1 MLKPVSGIDPTIV
14 IWRELLPSHK
24 VIGPR
29 KYVIL
34 GACNPPL
41 AHQALTS
48 ELEIGLLLP
57 CNVMV
62 YEDNGGSVVSIVD
75 PMSML
80 GAVENP
86 GLDPVADEARTR
98 LQRVIKSLAG
108 E

>member
-1 MLKPVSGIDPTIV
+1 M
-14 IWRELLPSHK
+14 
-24 VIGPR
+24 
-29 KYVIL
+29 
-34 GACNPPL
+34 
-41 AHQALTS
+41 
-48 ELEIGLLLP
+48 LP

-75 PMSML
+75 AMSML

-86 GLDPVADEARTR
+86 GLDPVADEARAR